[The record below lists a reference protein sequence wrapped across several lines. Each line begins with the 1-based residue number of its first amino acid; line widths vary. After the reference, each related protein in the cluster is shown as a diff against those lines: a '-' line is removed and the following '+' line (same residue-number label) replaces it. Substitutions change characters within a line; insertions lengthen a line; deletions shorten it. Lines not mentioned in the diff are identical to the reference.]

1 MAMTKELKTS
11 PLLDLDAA
19 RVMLGGISRRSVE
32 RLIARRRLRV
42 VRPGGLRRVF
52 VRVTDV
58 QRLIR

>member
-1 MAMTKELKTS
+1 MAMTKDLKTS
-11 PLLDLDAA
+11 PLLDLDTA
-19 RVMLGGISRRSVE
+19 RVMLGGISRKSLE